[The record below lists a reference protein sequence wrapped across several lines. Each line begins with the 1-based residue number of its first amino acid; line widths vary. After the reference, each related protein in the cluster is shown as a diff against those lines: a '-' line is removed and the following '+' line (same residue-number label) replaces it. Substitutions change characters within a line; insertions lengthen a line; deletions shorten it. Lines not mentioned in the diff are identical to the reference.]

1 MSFVPLLG
9 QLPHVL
15 PSIISTIVPG
25 VMVLVVVF
33 LFSRAVPFWVIVG
46 IFLLLLMLMLMVIS
60 SVLILINLSIVD
72 IIYLP
77 TARFTV
83 LYRGLECN

>member
-1 MSFVPLLG
+1 MRLLG

-15 PSIISTIVPG
+15 PPIISSIVPG

-46 IFLLLLMLMLMVIS
+46 IFLLMLMLMVIS
-60 SVLILINLSIVD
+60 SVLILINLSIVN
-72 IIYLP
+72 IIDLP
-77 TARFTV
+77 AARFAV

>member
-46 IFLLLLMLMLMVIS
+46 IFLLLLMLMVIS

-72 IIYLP
+72 IIYLR

>member
-1 MSFVPLLG
+1 MSFVSLLG

-15 PSIISTIVPG
+15 PPIISTIVPG

-33 LFSRAVPFWVIVG
+33 LFSRAVPFRVIVG
-46 IFLLLLMLMLMVIS
+46 IFLLLLTLMVIS

-77 TARFTV
+77 TARFTI
-83 LYRGLECN
+83 LYRSL

>member
-1 MSFVPLLG
+1 MSFMRLLG

-15 PSIISTIVPG
+15 PPIISSIVPG
-25 VMVLVVVF
+25 VVVLVVVF
-33 LFSRAVPFWVIVG
+33 LFSRAVSFWVIVG
-46 IFLLLLMLMLMVIS
+46 IFLLMLMVIS

>member
-46 IFLLLLMLMLMVIS
+46 IFLLLLMLMVIS